1 MDRTLTDEEVF
12 GLARPSTAPSL
23 KSATLLSDDEVFQKP
38 QVAQGGQELL
48 TDEAVFASASAG
60 AEANVE
66 RPGSWMRGLVS
77 TTLNENPQALAGL
90 VEILGHQLPEG
101 EWKDN
106 FLSASSS
113 MKEKFKSFSPEQ
125 YKKIGPQSV
134 FDIKGFDDAA
144 TWLGETSG
152 SALGSSIPSLLAGA
166 GGGLL
171 AGPVGAGVGTYAA
184 SYGMNANEVYE
195 ELKKNGV
202 PAERASTLALMATV
216 PIAGLDTLSVLPII
230 GSLAKIGTKAVSQ
243 EAMKSLAR
251 RVLEEVPKAGL
262 REAGTEA
269 AQDAIK
275 TGAVSY
281 ETGKPL
287 ATIDNTKSL
296 IDSAAAGFVG
306 GAGMGP
312 LAAVRSPNVAGT
324 TPTAGDVDATTR
336 EIQAGLQQ
344 GQVPTTGQAQAE
356 ALSPL
361 GQASAIAAPAP
372 NFYSPLLR
380 AAEERAQN
388 GSPDQV
394 LATLRNT
401 PGVKQEEIE
410 ATGLAEWLATKKGK
424 VTKDQ
429 LLEYLEE
436 KQIQVE
442 EVVYGDP
449 NSPGPKYEGYALEG
463 PKKNYREILLTLP
476 KKQSEFPKLEKLYK
490 DENGAYKYVVTYDG
504 KSETFEDQ
512 LKAEEAVNRYYD
524 DVEQKQKEDFQSVHW
539 KPKNIIAHLRLNERV
554 DASGQPVLHVE
565 EIQSDW
571 HQKGRDAQYHKSS
584 VEYEANRDA
593 ATQGF
598 ENARNELHQALS
610 GITRNTGLAEYWLR
624 DFIYGAG
631 DLRYNPRALEA
642 SRAEFSQK
650 FSGDSRVADVMKKVD
665 AMVKAVEEQ
674 QKAEQ
679 SVPDAPFK
687 SSWSDLMMK
696 RILRYAADNGH
707 TRITFQNGANMFR
720 LVASGGNEKQ
730 KAGLAEFYDRIIPSK
745 AKKWAKEF
753 GGSVGYTE
761 LDRGSDE
768 SQYIT
773 AMSGGTHVV
782 VDENGAIVSRHST
795 AEEANDAAA
804 ELNSTATMLNKSRVF
819 YLDVPPAAATKIQ
832 QGLALFS
839 RIPGMARVTIGN
851 MESLPVEMQ
860 IAARQMANLLGRYSR
875 MFRIEAPVKIMIEP
889 TLPPLEN
896 GMQAGGWLE
905 RMNDGSYQIRLNVGA
920 HPNAESLYATAMHE
934 FGHLICFEV
943 FARAPAH
950 IQLQIREAYKRF
962 REQNPDTTQFQT
974 LLKRRDNAI
983 IMGYGMR
990 GKENIPLYA
999 MNNKDREYWA
1009 GFDEWFA
1016 EQVARWATTDAKP
1029 LGVVE
1034 RFFSRLGQRI
1044 RAVVKAARDH
1054 FGLPFNAPQEMA
1066 NWLNSFIDTSPSLG
1080 ATTSAALDKATKEA
1094 NQRAIDLFGFSNT
1107 IEAAPQQPE
1116 STMMRQ
1122 MFSSLGMGTSPH
1134 AHQQVAMVDK
1144 LSWFT
1149 KLTASI
1155 YQILERNPHIEPL
1168 QRYVEN
1174 IRQATN
1180 EQNQILDR
1188 FTRVRRMWEDLG
1200 PQGNDPLIGFI
1211 DDITNMVYRT
1221 PVEVLAGVAR
1231 HPTPQEVQTL
1241 VTKHGVTA
1249 EGLKVFREINR
1260 LFDGMLTLQ
1269 SNLAREAAN
1278 SIMDPVARG
1287 QRLNELNAA
1296 VQNLRNKP
1304 YFPFMRFGRHYVTVK
1319 NARGHIIYREHVERR
1334 GLKNAERVQKA
1345 LVARLKQSY
1354 PANQGFKV
1362 EPWLLDEQAVPLLGI
1377 PAIMLDLLDTKLNL
1391 TPQQRDALEH
1401 LRYEMSPAQSFKHRF
1416 QHKSYT
1422 KGYSRDFKRAFA
1434 NYGFHGAL
1442 WYKKAKFADR
1452 LRQAIKDTKE
1462 SSQLSSTPI
1471 TRQHIANM
1479 MTEHLEKNFLNPVQ
1493 DLLGLKS
1500 AAVFWLLGFVPA
1512 SAVVNLTQTPLV
1524 TAPFL
1529 AAKFGDLVAT
1539 RALAKAMTKWSN
1551 FYKKGHYDSKNMN
1564 DFENRAMGYAIQTG
1578 RVDNTIAVELAA
1590 WGNGSNMQTRW
1601 GASAMHGMLQAG
1613 MDKAMWMF
1621 EIAEKLNRRIAFMAA
1636 LDLAQKYP
1644 NVKYMKETLPKYK
1657 NEIAR
1662 MVASGFYTQ
1671 AEAEAVV
1678 MAAHIVDQTQ
1688 FIASYEARPRVM
1700 RGKLGSLFLFMK
1712 FLQGML
1718 FANLNNKR
1726 DFLPRF
1732 VVLML
1737 GVGGLMG
1744 IPGYDDLEEIAKVIG
1759 WRLFGK
1765 NYNLSHEIHKF
1776 VKEVTGSDTAAE
1788 VALNGT
1794 ARMGFGVPW
1803 IMDLLGQASGMWR
1816 MNKIPGTQRLE
1827 GGIDMSRS
1835 VGTGLIVPVE
1845 WGKLFGPPLDPTDKV
1860 LGTSTVRSLGAMGSV
1875 ANNMYKF
1882 ASSKDSLTDMR
1893 RIELAMPR
1901 FARQW
1906 SKAFRAYQE
1915 GAYTTQKGDRVATV
1929 NVRDTE
1935 HLAELL
1941 NMGLGFQPTRLSRA
1955 WDQER
1960 NFQEIMHFLD
1970 MQRKI
1975 LLDQRFAATKIKNET
1990 KQKEEFER
1998 VEAAIREFNDGLPQW
2013 AKEDIKITKDG
2024 KLTTAGFQILEET
2037 KIRSMRARAKA
2048 QEARES
2054 GIPLRVGARGLRR
2067 EMQRLYPAATVIDGR
2082 KYDAE
2087 DAD

>member
-60 AEANVE
+60 AEANVD

-101 EWKDN
+101 EWRDS
-106 FLSASSS
+106 FLSASSG

-152 SALGSSIPSLLAGA
+152 SALGSSIPSILAGA

-171 AGPVGAGVGTYAA
+171 AGPVGMGVGIYAA

-216 PIAGLDTLSVLPII
+216 PIAGLDTLSVIPII

-287 ATIDNTKSL
+287 ATIENAKSL
-296 IDSAAAGFVG
+296 IDAAAAGAVG

-324 TPTAGDVDATTR
+324 TPTAGDVEAVAR

-344 GQVPTTGQAQAE
+344 GQVLATGQAQAE

-361 GQASAIAAPAP
+361 GQASAIAAP

-410 ATGLAEWLATKKGK
+410 ATGLAEWLSTKKGK

-449 NSPGPKYEGYALEG
+449 DSRPKYEGYALEG

-476 KKQSEFPKLEKLYK
+476 KKQSESPKLEQRH
-490 DENGAYKYVVTYDG
+490 DNTGIKYVVTYEG
-504 KSETFEDQ
+504 KSESFNTLAEAEDV
-512 LKAEEAVNRYYD
+512 VNGYYND
-524 DVEQKQKEDFQSVHW
+524 FEQKEKEDFQSAHW
-539 KPKNIIAHLRLNERV
+539 GPKNIIAHLRLSERV

-571 HQKGRDAQYHKSS
+571 HQKGRDNQYHKSYA
-584 VEYEANRDA
+584 EYETNREA

-598 ENARNELHQALS
+598 ENARNNLHQALL
-610 GITRNTGLAEYWLR
+610 GLTQQDRGRAYDWLQEFSYAAAE
-624 DFIYGAG
+624 AQ
-631 DLRYNPRALEA
+631 YNPRFLNQQRVALSNTFE
-642 SRAEFSQK
+642 
-650 FSGDSRVADVMKKVD
+650 GDSRVPEVLKKVD
-665 AMVKAVEEQ
+665 ALVKAVDEQ

-687 SSWSDLMMK
+687 SSWSDLAMK
-696 RILRYAADNGH
+696 RLLRYVADNGG
-707 TRITFQNGANMFR
+707 TRITFQNGADMFR

-753 GGSVGYTE
+753 GGSVGKTE
-761 LDRGSDE
+761 LDVGQRNVDIERQPDGSFRVYDYVTDE
-768 SQYIT
+768 TFGVYNNT
-773 AMSGGTHVV
+773 
-782 VDENGAIVSRHST
+782 D
-795 AEEANDAAA
+795 EANIAAL
-804 ELNSTATMLNKSRVF
+804 EFQQQPKKTPVF
-819 YLDVPPAAATKIQ
+819 YLDVPPTAATKIQ

-889 TLPPLEN
+889 TLPPLAN

-905 RMNDGSYQIRLNVGA
+905 RMSDGSYQLRLNVGA
-920 HPNAESLYATAMHE
+920 HPNPESLYATAMHE
-934 FGHLICFEV
+934 FGHLIAFET

-1452 LRQAIKDTKE
+1452 LRQAVKDTRE

-1500 AAVFWLLGFVPA
+1500 AVVFWLLGFVPA

-1529 AAKFGDLVAT
+1529 GAKFGDLVAA
-1539 RALAKAMTKWSN
+1539 RAMARAMTKWSN

-1990 KQKEEFER
+1990 KQKEEFDR

-2013 AKEDIKITKDG
+2013 AKEDVKITKSG
-2024 KLTTAGFQILEET
+2024 KLLTAGFQILEET

-2054 GIPLRVGARGLRR
+2054 GIPLRVGVRGLRR

-2087 DAD
+2087 DDD